1 MRFWAS
7 AAEVDDPHLLPAA
20 ITPPAT
26 AEPARPR
33 KNRSSYAA
41 NRVARVRAVGTIS
54 PKPDERGDRVGK
66 GKMEQDRAR
75 EGRASNVFIVDD
87 DGDFRAVLAELLRG
101 EGCKV
106 YEAENG
112 ELALRMLRVVLPDLV
127 FLDLVMPVKDG
138 WTLLAEM
145 RARPELRHVPV
156 AVLSAVPD
164 AGPFPGARVLK
175 KPITLPV
182 LLELLDEVD
191 RARMRS

>member
-1 MRFWAS
+1 MGQ
-7 AAEVDDPHLLPAA
+7 H
-20 ITPPAT
+20 
-26 AEPARPR
+26 
-33 KNRSSYAA
+33 
-41 NRVARVRAVGTIS
+41 RVPTG
-54 PKPDERGDRVGK
+54 
-66 GKMEQDRAR
+66 
-75 EGRASNVFIVDD
+75 GRASNVFIVDD

-138 WTLLAEM
+138 WALFAEM
-145 RARPELRHVPV
+145 RARPELRNVPV
-156 AVLSAVPD
+156 AVLSAVAD

-191 RARMRS
+191 RVRGRAERD